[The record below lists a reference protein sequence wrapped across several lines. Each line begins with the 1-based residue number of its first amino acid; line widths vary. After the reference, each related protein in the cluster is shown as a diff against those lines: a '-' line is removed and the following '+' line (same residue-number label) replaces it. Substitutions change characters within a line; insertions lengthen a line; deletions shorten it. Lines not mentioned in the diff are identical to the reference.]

1 MYALGHT
8 FIGTGDRIGC
18 PGQVNFKYRAAAF
31 TKKAAA
37 QIKLRGARVVRYSLV
52 NARPSGTP
60 QSYVGVVR

>member
-18 PGQVNFKYRAAAF
+18 PRQVNFKYRAAAF

-37 QIKLRGARVVRYSLV
+37 QIKLRGARVVCYSLV
-52 NARPSGTP
+52 NA
-60 QSYVGVVR
+60 